1 MPKYQ
6 GLFDLIPAPKET
18 AFGRFFKTFVGYRDK
33 MKWLQIEQALKQQNY
48 DQRELQRLYRDL
60 TKQKNE
66 LIREQSLLVVTAQRS
81 EDSRTRS
88 LRRSSE
94 GASDAAVRH
103 QERMAEMHTEANI
116 AMEKDEND
124 KYRKALEDHQ
134 KIFASDRIELRMRA
148 AINRLGQQRNFG
160 QSEARSLARTFK
172 SSIATGVANLTTPEG
187 AAAIDLMYKKLSES
201 RGGREFADM
210 WYDELLRH
218 HSAELRNKSLDD
230 LRYENYLD
238 SSRGS
243 GDQRYKDQVRRRQ
256 NEYRRGAPQ
265 NLLQGSPQ
273 DRQAFVRI
281 FAKGSKDPLKR
292 QYDTLQER
300 INDLDR
306 EIQKVED
313 KRDRLG
319 STGGLLDLGNGAF
332 AQNWITENPF
342 TIAPPWVEALSNTI
356 AGAMETPSGQRQIN
370 EMFDVL
376 GDHESP
382 QDALQWAIN
391 NQWPPPPGITGPI
404 SPERA
409 EGVLE
414 ETAIAEEAAQPTAL
428 AAYGD
433 TESARGIRD
442 FLAKFEQDV
451 NSGEGLPWNELS
463 KKISELKESGNPVG
477 AGIANSIE
485 RSLATL
491 DQTGDMNQFMDAL
504 RNVSASQAE
513 PLVEEEII
521 NRERRQVEQ
530 AAEQVEIPSFIK
542 SKLGLPGTGAGA
554 GIQDTVAG
562 LDNLLSRFEILQGD
576 ATQYNDVREGAIA
589 RLTAFRE
596 ELENIGLLRDP
607 LMAWRVMS
615 FAARKSFADN
625 LVFLTE
631 LKHQAE
637 SRNISSLK
645 KELEESAGQPGVQQ
659 SLQRELRE
667 ATLNEDS
674 LIRELNEAK
683 EAAGVIGGIAESY
696 EQVGSRPLPGS
707 GKVSEVFE
715 ETQDEAEAALTA
727 PPPKPDDEVARE
739 KALDGKALPPG
750 YKPTEAARIYRLM
763 VESAE
768 MADQIQ
774 AQLDAGGLSE
784 DEAARLQRNLEGEN
798 HINRS
803 LNDLFYNK
811 HSAGADTDDNSFW
824 FTFEPEPGVNPKAFR
839 RKPLIESRPPS
850 DENLLENGM
859 L

>member
-6 GLFDLIPAPKET
+6 ALFDLIPAPKET

-134 KIFASDRIELRMRA
+134 KVFASDRIELRMQA

-201 RGGREFADM
+201 RGSREFADM

-356 AGAMETPSGQRQIN
+356 AGAMETPSGQRQVN

-491 DQTGDMNQFMDAL
+491 DQTGDMNQFMDDL

-521 NRERRQVEQ
+521 NRERKEVEQ

-615 FAARKSFADN
+615 FDERKSFADN
-625 LVFLTE
+625 LLFLTE

-645 KELEESAGQPGVQQ
+645 KELEESAGLPGVQQ

-707 GKVSEVFE
+707 GEVSGAFE

-727 PPPKPDDEVARE
+727 PPPKPDDEVARDL
-739 KALDGKALPPG
+739 ALQAKDLPPG
-750 YKPTEAARIYRLM
+750 YKPTQAASVYRMAEEEAQATRRI
-763 VESAE
+763 EE
-768 MADQIQ
+768 
-774 AQLDAGGLSE
+774 QLDAGGLSE
-784 DEAARLQRNLEGEN
+784 EEEATLRRDLDIHRLIHTQL
-798 HINRS
+798 NRTWNQLS
-803 LNDLFYNK
+803 E
-811 HSAGADTDDNSFW
+811 GADTDDNSFW
-824 FTFEPEPGVNPKAFR
+824 FTFEPEPGVNPRAFR
-839 RKPLIESRPPS
+839 RKPLIEPSPLS